1 MLHTKEVMPNNGG
14 NVTAFTTRYV
24 SALAQHTV
32 AAGEVPEAVAEAVRR
47 FNEES
52 WSLDLQCSP
61 SARRRHLVGA
71 EDGHRRAVWAVVAA
85 PAVEARPGGR
95 ASGAV
100 VAARAGLAGGGA
112 KGLGKGASGAG

>member
-1 MLHTKEVMPNNGG
+1 MANALINAYNRITGIL
-14 NVTAFTTRYV
+14 A

-32 AAGEVPEAVAEAVRR
+32 AAGEVPEAMVEAPSR
-47 FNEES
+47 FYEKGRA
-52 WSLDLQCSP
+52 LDFKSAP

-71 EDGHRRAVWAVVAA
+71 GDGHRRADGAVVATVAA
-85 PAVEARPGGR
+85 PAVEACPGGR

-112 KGLGKGASGAG
+112 KVLGKCASGAG